1 MHHQLEFYTP
11 NPCETDGVKGL
22 PPKSYIILTRT
33 CCVHWRLADSS
44 SHLMFMEEPHIYLKA
59 PSPIE
64 YEEQLALC
72 HYQLSD
78 FENRV
83 KLFEVGVLE
92 H

>member
-1 MHHQLEFYTP
+1 
-11 NPCETDGVKGL
+11 
-22 PPKSYIILTRT
+22 
-33 CCVHWRLADSS
+33 
-44 SHLMFMEEPHIYLKA
+44 MEESHVYLKA
-59 PSPIE
+59 PSPTE